1 MTMNISL
8 NNTYGIFQ
16 SSTVKRSVNSSCSF
30 SKLTTQPTDDCFI
43 RSTNLIKKITNKQRL
58 QNLYNRTYDDT
69 LRLITRVN
77 PVVSELKLQKP
88 EFRIEKF
95 DDPQKGGGYGFADN
109 CITIAEDMFDYCSYI
124 IGTTDEIGKIDS
136 FIGFASEN
144 NKNEKIKEARNST
157 PNATLIKLTEEE
169 KDIYVQS
176 AIVHELRHFVQN
188 HLIASTK
195 NCGEIQ
201 KAGFDGFLK
210 TVKDEL
216 AKVKEEYIQACKEAG
231 ITPDPEIIKED
242 TQYYETYT
250 PKKLLLENTTLK
262 FSCFSDD
269 NRRLSVKNHLLKS
282 QIDATQGKGIKSYDD
297 DYHSS
302 ALEIDAYNFQYEYL
316 LFTAV
321 TNKNVRKDVI
331 TALSLY
337 PCMNRDDGL
346 EIMNKRGINFV

>member
-1 MTMNISL
+1 MIMNISL
-8 NNTYGIFQ
+8 NNIYAISQ
-16 SSTVKRSVNSSCSF
+16 SNTVKKNAYSSCSF
-30 SKLTTQPTDDCFI
+30 SKLTPQPTEDYFI

-58 QNLYNRTYDDT
+58 QNLYNQTYDNT

-77 PVVSELKLQKP
+77 PVVGELKLPKP
-88 EFRIEKF
+88 EFRVEKF

-124 IGTTDEIGKIDS
+124 IGTTDVNGEIES

-144 NKNEKIKEARNST
+144 NKNEKLKEARNST
-157 PNATLIKLTEEE
+157 PNASLIKLTEEE

-176 AIVHELRHFVQN
+176 AIAHELRHFVQN
-188 HLIASTK
+188 HLIASTQ

-210 TVKDEL
+210 ATKDEL
-216 AKVKEEYIQACKEAG
+216 AKAKKEYLQACKEAG

-250 PKKLLLENTTLK
+250 PKKLLPENTTLK

-269 NRRLSVKNHLLKS
+269 NRRLSVKDHLLKS
-282 QIDATQGKGIKSYDD
+282 QLDATQGKGIKNYDD

-302 ALEIDAYNFQYEYL
+302 TLEIDAYNFQYEYL

-321 TNKNVRKDVI
+321 TNQNSRKDVI

-337 PCMNRDDGL
+337 PCTNRDEGL
-346 EIMNKRGINFV
+346 EIMNRKGINFV